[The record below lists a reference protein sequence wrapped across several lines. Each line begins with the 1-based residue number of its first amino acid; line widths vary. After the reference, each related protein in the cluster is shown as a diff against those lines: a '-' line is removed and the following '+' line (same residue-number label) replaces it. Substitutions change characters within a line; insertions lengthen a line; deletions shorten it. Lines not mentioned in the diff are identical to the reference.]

1 MLIGLRPHGLAQL
14 RLLRGAKQIAA
25 LGLQLFHERRI
36 DPLVHHDGVVSQ
48 ATGGEIKHFGPGN
61 HGGGVF

>member
-14 RLLRGAKQIAA
+14 GLLCRVVQIAT
-25 LGLQLFHERRI
+25 LGLELFHERRI